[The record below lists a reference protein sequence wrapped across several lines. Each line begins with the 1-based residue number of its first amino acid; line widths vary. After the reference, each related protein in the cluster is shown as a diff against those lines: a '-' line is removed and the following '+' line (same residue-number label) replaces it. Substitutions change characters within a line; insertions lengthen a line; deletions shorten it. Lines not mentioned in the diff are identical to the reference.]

1 MKTKTMRKAFG
12 MGQIMATL
20 LVVLPT
26 MAFIVTFLIDYWN
39 LMQADYRLKLL
50 VNQASQKADNMQDL
64 RATQFSMDDNQLCPN
79 ATSLHFGI
87 PTDSNE
93 TGRIDITIN
102 YLYNGTYLK
111 NKQLSTSMHTYSYH
125 DQNMSITGTCQ

>member
-1 MKTKTMRKAFG
+1 MRKAFG

-39 LMQADYRLKLL
+39 IMQVDYKLKLL

-64 RATQFSMDDNQLCPN
+64 RSSQFSMDDNQLCPN
-79 ATSLHFGI
+79 ATSLHFGT

-111 NKQLSTSMHTYSYH
+111 NKQLSASMHTYSYH
-125 DQNMSITGTCQ
+125 DQNMSITGTCK